1 MKKLKKR
8 IPLSFI
14 NKLFSFRDFRYT
26 MGKGTKEEHSVYL
39 VHDSI
44 PQRGERKHGRRYQK
58 RAVY

>member
-1 MKKLKKR
+1 
-8 IPLSFI
+8 
-14 NKLFSFRDFRYT
+14 

-58 RAVY
+58 RAVYGYAECHHILNIWLSSDEKCYADDRE